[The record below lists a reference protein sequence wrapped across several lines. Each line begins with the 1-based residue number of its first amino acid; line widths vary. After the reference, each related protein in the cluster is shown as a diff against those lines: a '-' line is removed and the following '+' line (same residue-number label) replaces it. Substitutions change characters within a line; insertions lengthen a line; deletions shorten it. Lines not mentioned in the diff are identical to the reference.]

1 MAVKPLVNPSE
12 QELRDAI
19 EAAYSSSS
27 ASTDALPELTLPEDD
42 FEYDPEAVAAMGA
55 NAGIMSAE
63 STAAALRASTEA
75 GQVATGRTA
84 SNALLAAAI
93 AGESQRSLQDS
104 ATESLHRQMSAL
116 DPGWRATV
124 ASAAAATNTSVD
136 NIAQY
141 MASYAPQMLSMG
153 ADLAET
159 HGKIAQSLM
168 EGKIPEDVYNMV
180 RTGAAEAGQAHGLFG
195 TAAGGAGRAMEARDL
210 GLVGLQLQQAGA
222 GMARDNAGL
231 WSSHALQ
238 LANMGGAAQTL
249 AKGQTDLLKSIIPE
263 VDIAPIYDTTSKML
277 QASNVVSADTVFQ
290 GSLDQYNRAMGW
302 GISMYQTE
310 REAQAQYDSMS
321 LQYQADVYGYQSQ
334 VSAARAAANAAVGA
348 ANAQSAGLIGAAQAE
363 SASLL
368 GVAEFEAK
376 ALVDVANIESR
387 AVVDAARATAAPG
400 LEAAKTA
407 AKESA
412 EKLRLKA
419 EDRAREQARQD
430 ELKREYE
437 AQWW

>member
-1 MAVKPLVNPSE
+1 MADDVLS
-12 QELRDAI
+12 
-19 EAAYSSSS
+19 
-27 ASTDALPELTLPEDD
+27 ELTLPEDD

-55 NAGIMSAE
+55 NAGIMSEE
-63 STAAALRASTEA
+63 STAAALRAAAEA
-75 GQVATGRTA
+75 GQVATGQTA
-84 SNALLAAAI
+84 ANALLAAAI
-93 AGESQRSLQDS
+93 AGETQRSLQES

-141 MASYAPQMLSMG
+141 MAAYAPQMLSMG
-153 ADLAET
+153 ADLAEA

-180 RTGAAEAGQAHGLFG
+180 RTSAAEAGQAHGLFG

-210 GLVGLQLQQAGA
+210 GLVGLQLQQVGA

-277 QASNVVSADTVFQ
+277 QASNVVSAETVFQ
-290 GSLDQYNRAMGW
+290 SSLDQYNKAMGW

-321 LQYQADVYGYQSQ
+321 LQYQADVYGYQAQ
-334 VSAARAAANAAVGA
+334 VSAARAAADAAVGA

-363 SASLL
+363 A
-368 GVAEFEAK
+368 A

-387 AVVDAARATAAPG
+387 ATVDAARATAAPG
-400 LEAAKTA
+400 MATANNAAEELRM
-407 AKESA
+407 ESYYKSLA
-412 EKLRLKA
+412 
-419 EDRAREQARQD
+419 RADEERRQADMRRQ
-430 ELKREYE
+430 
-437 AQWW
+437 AGQWRGY

>member
-1 MAVKPLVNPSE
+1 
-12 QELRDAI
+12 
-19 EAAYSSSS
+19 
-27 ASTDALPELTLPEDD
+27 
-42 FEYDPEAVAAMGA
+42 
-55 NAGIMSAE
+55 
-63 STAAALRASTEA
+63 
-75 GQVATGRTA
+75 
-84 SNALLAAAI
+84 
-93 AGESQRSLQDS
+93 
-104 ATESLHRQMSAL
+104 
-116 DPGWRATV
+116 
-124 ASAAAATNTSVD
+124 
-136 NIAQY
+136 
-141 MASYAPQMLSMG
+141 
-153 ADLAET
+153 
-159 HGKIAQSLM
+159 
-168 EGKIPEDVYNMV
+168 VYNMV
-180 RTGAAEAGQAHGLFG
+180 RTSAAEAGQAHGLFG

>member
-1 MAVKPLVNPSE
+1 MA
-12 QELRDAI
+12 
-19 EAAYSSSS
+19 EA
-27 ASTDALPELTLPEDD
+27 TELTLPEDD
-42 FEYDPEAVAAMGA
+42 FEYDPEVVAAMGD
-55 NAGIMSAE
+55 NAAIMSEE
-63 STAAALRASTEA
+63 STSAALRAATEA
-75 GQVATGRTA
+75 GQVATAQTA

-93 AGESQRSLQDS
+93 AGETQRSLQES

-180 RTGAAEAGQAHGLFG
+180 RTSAAEAGQAHGLFG

-210 GLVGLQLQQAGA
+210 GLVGIQLQQVGA
-222 GMARDNAGL
+222 GMAKDNAGL

-277 QASNVVSADTVFQ
+277 QASNVVSAETVFQ
-290 GSLDQYNRAMGW
+290 ASLNQYNNAMGW
-302 GISMYQTE
+302 GLSMYQTE
-310 REAQAQYDSMS
+310 REAQAQYDSML
-321 LQYQADVYGYQSQ
+321 LQYQADIYGYQSQ
-334 VSAARAAANAAVGA
+334 VTAAREAANATVGA
-348 ANAQSAGLIGAAQAE
+348 ANAQSAGLVGAAQAE
-363 SASLL
+363 AAALL
-368 GVAEFEAK
+368 GVAEVESA
-376 ALVDVANIESR
+376 AMVEVATVESQ
-387 AVVDAARATAAPG
+387 ATVAAATAAAAPG
-400 LEAAKTA
+400 MAAANNTA
-407 AKESA
+407 E
-412 EKLRLKA
+412 ELRLQ
-419 EDRAREQARQD
+419 ERARGQARAD
-430 ELKREYE
+430 EERRQARLRRQYE
-437 AQWW
+437 DQTRWW